1 MSKKRSSA
9 DGKTGQPPAFIDRRA
24 MEKTMSDIGRLLSEH
39 EFSSTEEMNAFLN
52 EALASG
58 KPPAT
63 LPRTPVEQAQDLMY
77 EAWNSTGQKR
87 VKLAL
92 QALEISKDCADAYVL
107 LAEESARSLNEAKDL
122 YELGV
127 KAGERALGPQTFEE
141 NVGDFWGMMETRPYM
156 RARAGLAACLW
167 QLGERQQ
174 AIEHYADMLRLNP
187 GDNQGL
193 RYTLATALLEE
204 GADEALGELLKQYE
218 DDAAAAWSYNRALWI
233 FRQKGASSQANRA
246 LKKALEANPFV
257 PSYLL
262 GRKRLPKRLPEYI
275 GFGDESEAVDY
286 VIDAIPAWQKTAGA
300 LEWLASQ
307 LAAATNH
314 RLSSGSPSRG

>member
-1 MSKKRSSA
+1 MSKRRSSA

-24 MEKTMSDIGRLLSEH
+24 MEKVMSDIGRLLSEH
-39 EFSSTEEMNAFLN
+39 EFNSTEEMNAFLDK
-52 EALASG
+52 ALGSG

-63 LPRTPVEQAQDLMY
+63 LPRNPVEQAQDLMY

-87 VKLAL
+87 VKLAR

-107 LAEESARSLNEAKDL
+107 LAEESARSLSEAKDL

-127 KAGERALGPQTFEE
+127 KAGERALGPQAFEE
-141 NVGDFWGMMETRPYM
+141 NVGYFWGMMETRPYM

-167 QLGERQQ
+167 KLGERQQ
-174 AIEHYADMLRLNP
+174 AIEHYTDMLRLNP

-193 RYTLATALLEE
+193 RYMLATALLEE
-204 GADEALGELLKQYE
+204 GADEALGKLLKQYKE
-218 DDAAAAWSYNRALWI
+218 DAAAAWSYNYALLI
-233 FRQKGASSQANRA
+233 FRQKGPSFQAKRA

-262 GRKRLPKRLPEYI
+262 GRKRLPKRLPENI

-286 VIDAIPAWQKTAGA
+286 AMDAIPAWRKTAGA

-307 LAAATNH
+307 LVAES
-314 RLSSGSPSRG
+314 RQRPPSRSPNRG

>member
-1 MSKKRSSA
+1 
-9 DGKTGQPPAFIDRRA
+9 
-24 MEKTMSDIGRLLSEH
+24 
-39 EFSSTEEMNAFLN
+39 
-52 EALASG
+52 
-58 KPPAT
+58 
-63 LPRTPVEQAQDLMY
+63 MY

-107 LAEESARSLNEAKDL
+107 LAEESARTLEEAKDL

-141 NVGDFWGMMETRPYM
+141 NVGYFWGMMETRPYM

-174 AIEHYADMLRLNP
+174 AIEHYTDMLRLNP

-204 GADEALGELLKQYE
+204 GADEALGKLLKQYKE
-218 DDAAAAWSYNRALWI
+218 DAAAAWSYNYALWI
-233 FRQKGASSQANRA
+233 FRQRGAGFQANRA

-257 PSYLL
+257 PPYLL

-286 VIDAIPAWQKTAGA
+286 VMDAISAWQKTAGA
-300 LEWLASQ
+300 LEWLAKQ
-307 LAAATNH
+307 WAAGTNY
-314 RLSSGSPSRG
+314 RLPSRPSSRG